1 MPLYA
6 RQLREAVELPDAP
19 NIEERT
25 WCGYRVYKARAGRRV
40 LYIEA
45 VRDNDWA
52 LCAATFQRFHEFS
65 NDTTWFGMPFVEPL
79 LAKLR
84 ASRPKEGVFVARDS
98 SMSQIEPERPCTK
111 YESKKRKRESTTP
124 PASAATLRTPAS
136 LPTVAQ
142 DVPRESDSA
151 WPSQAACFA
160 QVDSPQHQQILAQFR
175 KPYTRHGIY
184 AGRIGDE

>member
-25 WCGYRVYKARAGRRV
+25 WCGHRVYKARAGKRV

-52 LCAATFQRFHEFS
+52 LCDATFQRFHEFC

-98 SMSQIEPERPCTK
+98 HMSQIEPERPCIND
-111 YESKKRKRESTTP
+111 ESRKRKRESTTP
-124 PASAATLRTPAS
+124 PAPAATLRTPAS
-136 LPTVAQ
+136 LPTIAQ
-142 DVPRESDSA
+142 DVPRRDSA
-151 WPSQAACFA
+151 CPSQAAFFA
-160 QVDSPQHQQILAQFR
+160 EVDSPQHQHILAQFK
-175 KPYTRHGIY
+175 KPYKVHGVY
-184 AGRIGDE
+184 TERIGDE